1 MQNKGTVTVTEVN
14 DKVEKILTIQQNS
27 KYLMKDRSII
37 DIADDS
43 LDIQEVVETFE
54 EYSDSEETTEE
65 FLLPEPYDDY

>member
-54 EYSDSEETTEE
+54 EYSDSEERTEE